1 VQPTSLEVAADR
13 LARLLLRPGDFL
25 AEPGRHDLEF
35 ERDLA
40 VRPLERGI
48 APADTWAID
57 GGQGMVLDARCLQVV
72 VTRAAR
78 VRYAG
83 GACLLEEEGP
93 LNVSLL
99 GGGESRAAV
108 AALDLGVAPDAG
120 LEGVIHLL
128 RDGAEWQA
136 VRRSVGECEPDGM
149 VLVDGDLQPDW
160 RVPSTF
166 VAAVL
171 AEARD
176 RHVTLAGVTKH
187 TSLSRGGAPLMGML
201 ELEAERTLGPDAMW
215 WAPVA
220 HTRPDLSAEG
230 AGLQVVA
237 ARLDPQARYAFRI
250 DLPAD
255 VEAEPALRRLSALS
269 DDAAFP
275 GYPYPL
281 TVADRL
287 AACPRWVCDDV
298 RSLID
303 ERFDLAG
310 VPLDV
315 RERSFADRHRMM
327 ERS

>member
-1 VQPTSLEVAADR
+1 VQSTSLEVAADR
-13 LARLLLRPGDFL
+13 LAHLLLRPGDFL
-25 AEPGRHDLEF
+25 ADPGRHDLEF
-35 ERDLA
+35 ERELV
-40 VRPLERGI
+40 VRPLERGS
-48 APADTWAID
+48 APLDSWAVD
-57 GGQGMVLDARCLQVV
+57 GGQGIVLDARCLQVV

-83 GACLLEEEGP
+83 GVCLREEEGE
-93 LNVSLL
+93 LSVNLL
-99 GGGESRAAV
+99 GGGEARAAV
-108 AALDLGVAPDAG
+108 AALDLGIAADAG

-128 RDGAEWQA
+128 RDGAEWKA
-136 VRRSVGECEPDGM
+136 VRRSVAECDRDGM

-166 VAAVL
+166 LADVL

-176 RHVTLAGVTKH
+176 RQVTLAGVTKH

-201 ELEAERTLGPDAMW
+201 ELEAERTLGPGAMW

-220 HTRPDLSAEG
+220 RTRPDLAAEG

-237 ARLDPQARYAFRI
+237 ARLDPQGRYAFRI

-255 VEAEPALRRLSALS
+255 VEPEPALRRLSALC

-287 AACPRWVCDDV
+287 AACPRWLCDDV